1 MTNEE
6 SSPALIPG
14 TLPEGLFPE
23 IGCNGQTTQEIYE
36 QVLGVTNVSI
46 ATGQRGPQGLP
57 GPAGPAATIEFE
69 TTNYTL
75 SSGSQ
80 NQLVTIATGRRPS
93 HYLWALIDPTDSATP
108 AAGPPAIAY
117 FSLVSGSSWR
127 VTFDATLPDAGW
139 ILEQTLLSA

>member
-23 IGCNGQTTQEIYE
+23 LGCNGQTTQQIYE
-36 QVLGVTNVSI
+36 AVVAVTGVAI
-46 ATGQRGPQGLP
+46 ATGQRGPQGP
-57 GPAGPAATIEFE
+57 AGPAGPTAEIEFT
-69 TTNYTL
+69 TTNYIL

-80 NQLVTIATGRRPS
+80 NQLVTIPTGRRPS
-93 HYLWALIDPTDSATP
+93 HFIWALVDPTDSGTP
-108 AAGPPAIAY
+108 AAGPPGISY
-117 FSLVSGSSWR
+117 FSPVSAASWR

-139 ILEQTLLSA
+139 ILEQTLLST